1 LRRTIFVPTTVAA
14 ASRARHALVAMAVAA
29 LLVLALAL
37 VDPVVGQ
44 EETTA
49 QTANQTQTV
58 AKDKDASGEQEQVVQ
73 GAEQQAE
80 AGDEQAADP
89 LEGQTAN
96 ITASSIGPIAV
107 AGCEAAGETASITV
121 ADADGTQE
129 AFTDDEDIVFEFGQQ
144 GITITSEEGGD
155 LQVDGEFDPGIGEV
169 VSSEGISCDNSG
181 GQRSDDNNE
190 NNAKNAE
197 DLEDLSC
204 EELLVLFRG
213 ESGSEAQYADAAVF
227 ADSEVRARVEVCL
240 EKEIVQGT
248 AADEDLPDTGGPSLL
263 ALAVLGVVSAAAG
276 LSVIRGGR
284 R

>member
-1 LRRTIFVPTTVAA
+1 MRRTILVPTTVAA
-14 ASRARHALVAMAVAA
+14 ASRARHTLVAMAVAA
-29 LLVLALAL
+29 LLVLALAA
-37 VDPVVGQ
+37 PVAAQ

-49 QTANQTQTV
+49 QTANQTQTI
-58 AKDKDASGEQEQVVQ
+58 AKDKGTSEKQEQVVQ

-96 ITASSIGPIAV
+96 ITARSIGPIAV
-107 AGCEAAGETASITV
+107 AGCETMAGETASITV

-129 AFTDDEDIVFEFGQQ
+129 AFTDDEDTVFEFGQQ
-144 GITITSEEGGD
+144 GITITAEEGGD
-155 LQVDGEFDPGIGEV
+155 LQVNGEFDPGTGEV
-169 VSSEGISCDNSG
+169 VSSEGISCDNGG

-197 DLEDLSC
+197 DLEDLGC
-204 EELLVLFRG
+204 DELLVLFRG
-213 ESGSEAQYADAAVF
+213 GSGSEAQYADAAVF
-227 ADSEVRARVEVCL
+227 ADSEVRAQVEVCL
-240 EKEIVQGT
+240 EREIVKGT

-263 ALAVLGVVSAAAG
+263 ASVVLGFVSAAAG

>member
-1 LRRTIFVPTTVAA
+1 
-14 ASRARHALVAMAVAA
+14 MAVAA
-29 LLVLALAL
+29 LLVLALAA
-37 VDPVVGQ
+37 PVAAQ

-49 QTANQTQTV
+49 QTANQTQTI
-58 AKDKDASGEQEQVVQ
+58 AKDKGTSEKQEQVVQ

-96 ITASSIGPIAV
+96 ITAGSIGPIAV
-107 AGCEAAGETASITV
+107 AGCEVAGETASITV

-129 AFTDDEDIVFEFGQQ
+129 AFTDDEEDTVFEFGQQ
-144 GITITSEEGGD
+144 GITITAEEGGD
-155 LQVDGEFDPGIGEV
+155 LQVDDEFDPGTGEV

-197 DLEDLSC
+197 DLEDLGC
-204 EELLVLFRG
+204 EKWLVLFRG
-213 ESGSEAQYADAAVF
+213 GSGSEAQYADAAVF

-240 EKEIVQGT
+240 EREIVAGT
-248 AADEDLPDTGGPSLL
+248 GIDEDLPDTGGPSLI
-263 ALAVLGVVSAAAG
+263 ALAVLGFVSAAAG

>member
-1 LRRTIFVPTTVAA
+1 
-14 ASRARHALVAMAVAA
+14 MAVAA
-29 LLVLALAL
+29 LLVLALAA
-37 VDPVVGQ
+37 PVAAQ

-49 QTANQTQTV
+49 QTANQTQTI
-58 AKDKDASGEQEQVVQ
+58 AKDKGTSEKQEQVVQ

-96 ITASSIGPIAV
+96 ITAGSIGRIAV

-129 AFTDDEDIVFEFGQQ
+129 AFTDDEDTVFEFGQQ
-144 GITITSEEGGD
+144 GITITAEEGGD
-155 LQVDGEFDPGIGEV
+155 LQVDDEFDPGTGEV

-190 NNAKNAE
+190 NDAKNAE
-197 DLEDLSC
+197 DLEDLGC
-204 EELLVLFRG
+204 EKLLVLFRG
-213 ESGSEAQYADAAVF
+213 GSGSEAQYADAAVF

-240 EKEIVQGT
+240 EREIVKGT

-263 ALAVLGVVSAAAG
+263 ALVVLGFVSAAAG